1 MTGREQRDKL
11 MALCFEIA
19 IASAGS
25 MHVQSNEH
33 IANWMCEQLCLNGI
47 NVSDII

>member
-1 MTGREQRDKL
+1 MTGREQRDRVV
-11 MALCFEIA
+11 ALCFEIA
-19 IASAGS
+19 IASTGS

-33 IANWMCEQLCLNGI
+33 VANWMCEQLRLNGI